1 MTGPLS
7 GVRVLDLTRLLAGPF
22 CTMILADLGAD
33 VIKIE
38 RPGQGDP
45 ARNLGPLVGDDEAAY
60 FISINRGKKSITVN
74 LFSEEGQ
81 ELVRSML
88 PHCDVLVENF
98 VPGTMA
104 RFGLEYES
112 VKSLHPGLIYAAI
125 SGFGQDGPES
135 QRPALDIVVQAM
147 GGLISVTGQPD
158 GPLTRPGASLGDSIA
173 GVFTALSVL
182 AALYQR
188 EATGQG
194 QYIDIS
200 MLDCQ
205 VMMMENALSRYFSTG
220 AVPGPI
226 GARHPVAAP
235 FQIFQASDSSFV
247 VALLSD
253 DPAVWHRFC
262 KAIDRPD
269 LATDARFQTNRD
281 RMERYDDLLAPV
293 LDELFLEKTASHWLS
308 ALTEADI
315 PCGPVNSIAD
325 VAQDAQVNH
334 RGMIAEIPHS
344 SRGTWKVANTPFNF
358 SQASSGPAGPSPGLG
373 EHTSEILDGLLGISG
388 DKVARLRDAG
398 AI

>member
-45 ARNLGPLVGDDEAAY
+45 ARNLGPLVGDNEAAY
-60 FISINRGKKSITVN
+60 FISINRGKKSITLN

-81 ELVRSML
+81 NLVHSML

-104 RFGLEYES
+104 RFGLEYEK
-112 VKSLHPGLIYAAI
+112 VKSLHPGLIYASI

-173 GVFTALSVL
+173 GVFTALSIL

-235 FQIFQASDSSFV
+235 FQIFQASDRQLRGGAAQRRPRR
-247 VALLSD
+247 VASLLRGIGPPGPRCGLTLPDQPRPHGALRRS
-253 DPAVWHRFC
+253 PGPCTGCAVPGKARIALAVRAHGRGYPLRPRKQHR
-262 KAIDRPD
+262 R
-269 LATDARFQTNRD
+269 R
-281 RMERYDDLLAPV
+281 
-293 LDELFLEKTASHWLS
+293 
-308 ALTEADI
+308 
-315 PCGPVNSIAD
+315 
-325 VAQDAQVNH
+325 
-334 RGMIAEIPHS
+334 
-344 SRGTWKVANTPFNF
+344 SRGRTG
-358 SQASSGPAGPSPGLG
+358 QAPRHDRLD
-373 EHTSEILDGLLGISG
+373 TS
-388 DKVARLRDAG
+388 
-398 AI
+398 

>member
-22 CTMILADLGAD
+22 CTMLLADLGAD

-60 FISINRGKKSITVN
+60 FISINRGKKSITLN

-81 ELVRSML
+81 KLVHSML

-104 RFGLEYES
+104 RFGLEYER
-112 VKSLHPGLIYAAI
+112 VKSLHPGLIYASI

-158 GPLTRPGASLGDSIA
+158 GPLTRPGASLGDSLA
-173 GVFTALSVL
+173 GVFTALSIL

-235 FQIFQASDSSFV
+235 FQIFQASDRSFV

-262 KAIDRPD
+262 GAIARAD
-269 LATDARFQTNRD
+269 LAADARFQTNRD
-281 RMERYDDLLAPV
+281 RMERYDELLAPV
-293 LDELFLEKTASHWLS
+293 LDALFLEKPASHWLS
-308 ALTEADI
+308 ALTAADI

-325 VAQDAQVNH
+325 VAADAQVNH

-358 SQASSGPAGPSPGLG
+358 SQAATGPAGPSPGLG
-373 EHTSEILDGLLGISG
+373 EHTSEVLDGLLGISG
-388 DKVARLRDAG
+388 DEVARLRDAG

>member
-45 ARNLGPLVGDDEAAY
+45 ARNLGPLVGDEAAY

-81 ELVRSML
+81 HLVHSML

-104 RFGLEYES
+104 RFALEYER
-112 VKSLHPGLIYAAI
+112 VKSLHPGLIYASI

-147 GGLISVTGQPD
+147 GGLISVTGQQD
-158 GPLTRPGASLGDSIA
+158 GPLIRPGASLGDSIA
-173 GVFTALSVL
+173 GVFTALSIL

-194 QYIDIS
+194 QCIDIS

-205 VMMMENALSRYFSTG
+205 VMMMENALSRYFATG

-235 FQIFQASDSSFV
+235 FQIFQASDRSFV

-269 LATDARFQTNRD
+269 LAADVRFQTNRD
-281 RMERYDDLLAPV
+281 RMECYDALLAP
-293 LDELFLEKTASHWLS
+293 LLEGLFREKPASHWLS
-308 ALTEADI
+308 VLTAADI

-325 VAQDAQVNH
+325 VARDAQVNH
-334 RGMIAEIPHS
+334 RGMIATIPHS
-344 SRGTWKVANTPFNF
+344 SKGTWKVANTPFNF
-358 SQASSGPAGPSPGLG
+358 SEASTGPAGPSPRLG
-373 EHTSEILDGLLGISG
+373 EHTSEVLDCLLGMSG
-388 DKVARLRDAG
+388 DNVTRLRNAG

>member
-7 GVRVLDLTRLLAGPF
+7 GIRVLDLTRLLAGPF

-45 ARNLGPLVGDDEAAY
+45 ARNLGPLVGDEAAY
-60 FISINRGKKSITVN
+60 FISINRGKKSITLN

-81 ELVRSML
+81 NLVHSML

-104 RFGLEYES
+104 RFGLEYEK
-112 VKSLHPGLIYAAI
+112 VKSLHPGLIYASI

-173 GVFTALSVL
+173 GVFTALSIL

-188 EATGQG
+188 NATGQG

-205 VMMMENALSRYFSTG
+205 VMMMENALSRYFATG
-220 AVPGPI
+220 GVPGPI

-235 FQIFQASDSSFV
+235 FQIFQASDRSFV

-269 LATDARFQTNRD
+269 LAADSRFQTNRD
-281 RMERYDDLLAPV
+281 RMECYDALLAPL
-293 LDELFLEKTASHWLS
+293 LDELFLEKPASHWLS
-308 ALTEADI
+308 ALTDADI

-325 VAQDAQVNH
+325 VAGDAQVNH
-334 RGMIAEIPHS
+334 RGMIADIPHS
-344 SRGTWKVANTPFNF
+344 SEGTWKVANTPFNF
-358 SQASSGPAGPSPGLG
+358 SEAATGPAGPSPWLG
-373 EHTSEILDGLLGISG
+373 EHTSEVLDCLLDISG
-388 DKVARLRDAG
+388 DEVARLRNAG

>member
-1 MTGPLS
+1 M
-7 GVRVLDLTRLLAGPF
+7 
-22 CTMILADLGAD
+22 
-33 VIKIE
+33 
-38 RPGQGDP
+38 
-45 ARNLGPLVGDDEAAY
+45 
-60 FISINRGKKSITVN
+60 
-74 LFSEEGQ
+74 
-81 ELVRSML
+81 
-88 PHCDVLVENF
+88 
-98 VPGTMA
+98 PGTMA
-104 RFGLEYES
+104 RFGLEYEK
-112 VKSLHPGLIYAAI
+112 VKSLHPGLIYASI

-158 GPLTRPGASLGDSIA
+158 GPLTRPGASLGDSLA

-188 EATGQG
+188 EANGQG

-235 FQIFQASDSSFV
+235 FQIFQASDRSFV

-262 KAIDRPD
+262 GAIERPD
-269 LATDARFQTNRD
+269 LAADARFQTNRD
-281 RMERYDDLLAPV
+281 RMECYDALLAPV
-293 LDELFLEKTASHWLS
+293 LDALFQEKPASHWLS

-325 VAQDAQVNH
+325 VAADAQVNH
-334 RGMIAEIPHS
+334 RGMIADIPHS
-344 SRGTWKVANTPFNF
+344 SKGNLEGGQYTVQLQPSRHRPRRAF
-358 SQASSGPAGPSPGLG
+358 ARSG
-373 EHTSEILDGLLGISG
+373 
-388 DKVARLRDAG
+388 G
-398 AI
+398 AYL

>member
-1 MTGPLS
+1 
-7 GVRVLDLTRLLAGPF
+7 
-22 CTMILADLGAD
+22 MILADLGAD

-45 ARNLGPLVGDDEAAY
+45 ARNLGPLVGDEAAY
-60 FISINRGKKSITVN
+60 FISINRGKKSITLN

-81 ELVRSML
+81 NLVHSML
-88 PHCDVLVENF
+88 PQCDVLVENF

-104 RFGLEYES
+104 RFGLEYER
-112 VKSLHPGLIYAAI
+112 VKSLHPGLIYASI

-147 GGLISVTGQPD
+147 GGIISVTGQPD

-173 GVFTALSVL
+173 GVFTALSIL

-205 VMMMENALSRYFSTG
+205 VMMMENALSRHFATG

-235 FQIFQASDSSFV
+235 FQIFQASDRSFV

-269 LATDARFQTNRD
+269 LAAEARFQTNRD
-281 RMERYDDLLAPV
+281 RMKCYDALLAP
-293 LDELFLEKTASHWLS
+293 LLEALFREKSASHWLS
-308 ALTEADI
+308 VLTAADI

-325 VAQDAQVNH
+325 VAQDTQVNH
-334 RGMIAEIPHS
+334 RGMIAAIPHS
-344 SRGTWKVANTPFNF
+344 SKGTWKVANTPFNF
-358 SQASSGPAGPSPGLG
+358 SEASTGPAGPSPGLG
-373 EHTSEILDGLLGISG
+373 EHTSEVLDCLLGMSG
-388 DKVARLRDAG
+388 DKVTRLRNAG

>member
-1 MTGPLS
+1 M
-7 GVRVLDLTRLLAGPF
+7 VH
-22 CTMILADLGAD
+22 
-33 VIKIE
+33 
-38 RPGQGDP
+38 
-45 ARNLGPLVGDDEAAY
+45 
-60 FISINRGKKSITVN
+60 
-74 LFSEEGQ
+74 
-81 ELVRSML
+81 SML

-104 RFGLEYES
+104 RFGLEYER
-112 VKSLHPGLIYAAI
+112 VKSLHPGLIYASI

-188 EATGQG
+188 EVTGQG

-235 FQIFQASDSSFV
+235 FQIFQASDGSFV

-262 KAIDRPD
+262 MAIDRPD
-269 LATDARFQTNRD
+269 LAADARFQTNRD
-281 RMERYDDLLAPV
+281 RMKCYDELLAP
-293 LDELFLEKTASHWLS
+293 LLEALFQEKPASHWLS
-308 ALTEADI
+308 VLTSADI

-325 VAQDAQVNH
+325 VAGDAQVNH
-334 RGMIAEIPHS
+334 RGMIAAIPHS
-344 SRGTWKVANTPFNF
+344 SEGTWKVANTPFNF
-358 SQASSGPAGPSPGLG
+358 SEAATGPAGPSPGLG
-373 EHTSEILDGLLGISG
+373 EHTSEVLDCLLGMSG
-388 DKVARLRDAG
+388 EEITQLRNAG

>member
-7 GVRVLDLTRLLAGPF
+7 GIRVLDLTRLLAGPF

-45 ARNLGPLVGDDEAAY
+45 ARNLGPLVGDEAAY
-60 FISINRGKKSITVN
+60 FISINRGKKSITLN

-81 ELVRSML
+81 NLVHSML

-104 RFGLEYES
+104 RFALEYES
-112 VKSLHPGLIYAAI
+112 VKSLHPGLIYASI

-188 EATGQG
+188 EVTGQG

-220 AVPGPI
+220 TVPGPI

-235 FQIFQASDSSFV
+235 FQIFQASDRSFV

-262 KAIDRPD
+262 MAIDRSD
-269 LATDARFQTNRD
+269 LAADVRFQTNRD
-281 RMERYDDLLAPV
+281 RMECYDALLAP
-293 LDELFLEKTASHWLS
+293 LLEKLFLEKTASHWLS
-308 ALTEADI
+308 VLTTADI

-325 VAQDAQVNH
+325 VAQDTQVNH
-334 RGMIAEIPHS
+334 RGMIAAIPHS
-344 SRGTWKVANTPFNF
+344 SKGTWKVANTPFNF
-358 SQASSGPAGPSPGLG
+358 SEASTGPAGPSPGLG
-373 EHTSEILDGLLGISG
+373 EHTSEVLDCLLGMSG
-388 DKVARLRDAG
+388 DKVTRLRNAG

>member
-45 ARNLGPLVGDDEAAY
+45 ARNLGPLVGDNEAAY
-60 FISINRGKKSITVN
+60 FISINRGKKSITLN

-81 ELVRSML
+81 KLVHSML

-104 RFGLEYES
+104 RFGLEYER
-112 VKSLHPGLIYAAI
+112 VKSLHPGLIYASI

-158 GPLTRPGASLGDSIA
+158 GPLTRPGASLGDSLA
-173 GVFTALSVL
+173 GVFTALSIL

-235 FQIFQASDSSFV
+235 FQIFQASDRSFV

-262 KAIDRPD
+262 GAIERPD
-269 LATDARFQTNRD
+269 LAADARFQTNRD
-281 RMERYDDLLAPV
+281 RMGCYDALLAPV
-293 LDELFLEKTASHWLS
+293 LDALFLEKPASHWLS
-308 ALTEADI
+308 ALTAADI

-325 VAQDAQVNH
+325 VAADAQVNH
-334 RGMIAEIPHS
+334 RGMIADIPHS
-344 SRGTWKVANTPFNF
+344 SKGTWKVANTPFNF
-358 SQASSGPAGPSPGLG
+358 SQAATGPAGASPGLG
-373 EHTSEILDGLLGISG
+373 EHTSEILDCLLGISG
-388 DKVARLRDAG
+388 DEVTRLRDAG